1 MSKSK
6 DVSLPSGNCIVKL
19 NNYNGDECYYL
30 GQFINSAAN
39 HAAAN
44 NWLYVTKDRDA
55 AAKVDKQAAQKWA
68 ESHFFYKPEI
78 EESK

>member
-6 DVSLPSGNCIVKL
+6 DVSLPSGNSIIRL
-19 NNYNGDECYYL
+19 NNGLDECYYL
-30 GQFINSAAN
+30 GQFVVAAN